1 MNLFA
6 KVLSYYCNKSRIIMI
21 IKILVEEHLYLS
33 EKKIQLPSNVSE
45 VQITKFKSIWNIQI

>member
-1 MNLFA
+1 
-6 KVLSYYCNKSRIIMI
+6 MI

>member
-21 IKILVEEHLYLS
+21 IEILVEEHLYLS